1 MTKSRH
7 LLVGATCGRQ
17 PGVGNK
23 YRIVEHYTTGGVW
36 PTCGHP
42 TAGSPKYRSKYEWA
56 TSIRVLGIRTGRSK
70 TTILVGMPVE
80 LWYKNWRA
88 VEDRP
93 YNCLDICLEMRILVR
108 SIKVLHPAQ
117 GVLIY
122 LAVRVRSLFM
132 RLVSWKEKMSK
143 VPGSTTNMPVSPA

>member
-93 YNCLDICLEMRILVR
+93 YSPRRYAGRISVYGLAGGRRPPLQFLRHMFGDVDIELQFGG
-108 SIKVLHPAQ
+108 H
-117 GVLIY
+117 
-122 LAVRVRSLFM
+122 AV
-132 RLVSWKEKMSK
+132 
-143 VPGSTTNMPVSPA
+143 